1 MVLVS
6 ALQRKIPTDQPLIN
20 RFLPFIHVH
29 RNQKQETEDVKPFF
43 CHFLRFAKRGVCPSL
58 TSPDSFDYPALQE
71 RLAYAAKRLVPPRR
85 VKTLLETGEHS
96 TYNVEIEDVDSRA
109 QRNGRLHGLPL
120 ALGSVAVAFLTL
132 IDSVKLDR

>member
-1 MVLVS
+1 MR
-6 ALQRKIPTDQPLIN
+6 QRDLSPLD
-20 RFLPFIHVH
+20 PVGV
-29 RNQKQETEDVKPFF
+29 VK
-43 CHFLRFAKRGVCPSL
+43 RSDAG
-58 TSPDSFDYPALQE
+58 
-71 RLAYAAKRLVPPRR
+71 R

-96 TYNVEIEDVDSRA
+96 TYNVEIEDIDSRA